1 MSGYRIIFVGAPGS
15 GKGTQAQRLLERYS
29 AQQIST
35 GDILRQA
42 RKDGTA
48 LGKEAQKYMD
58 DGKLVP
64 DELIINLIKDTLGEG
79 KFSSGWVLDGF
90 PRTLAQAEAL
100 DAMLVVRHLELDRV
114 VSIEVDDEDIVTR
127 IGGRFSCA
135 RCGALYHDVFSR
147 PKKDGT
153 CDVCGATDFVRRP
166 DDTAETVRKR
176 LQAYHGQTAPIIEH
190 YRKQGL
196 VHCVDGSGA
205 IDEVTERLTA
215 AIREGTRVD

>member
-64 DELIINLIKDTLGEG
+64 T
-79 KFSSGWVLDGF
+79 S
-90 PRTLAQAEAL
+90 
-100 DAMLVVRHLELDRV
+100 
-114 VSIEVDDEDIVTR
+114 
-127 IGGRFSCA
+127 
-135 RCGALYHDVFSR
+135 
-147 PKKDGT
+147 
-153 CDVCGATDFVRRP
+153 
-166 DDTAETVRKR
+166 
-176 LQAYHGQTAPIIEH
+176 
-190 YRKQGL
+190 
-196 VHCVDGSGA
+196 
-205 IDEVTERLTA
+205 
-215 AIREGTRVD
+215 